1 MGCECCKESDPKRYH
16 ECKSIIEKIALM
28 KASQAQGWRFRAP
41 CGIQYTFGVK
51 FFAKTKKEK
60 RRLEILYYSIQ
71 FILVLLI
78 ILALLFL

>member
-16 ECKSIIEKIALM
+16 ECQSIIEKIKSM
-28 KASQAQGWRFRAP
+28 NSSQAQDWRFRAP
-41 CGIQYTFGVK
+41 CGISYTFGVK

-60 RRLEILYYSIQ
+60 RRLDILYYSIQ

-78 ILALLFL
+78 ILALLFM

>member
-16 ECKSIIEKIALM
+16 ECQSIIEKIASM
-28 KASQAQGWRFRAP
+28 KSSQNWRFHAP
-41 CGIQYTFGVK
+41 CGIPYTFGAK
-51 FFAKTKKEK
+51 FFIKSKKEK

-78 ILALLFL
+78 ILALLFM

>member
-28 KASQAQGWRFRAP
+28 KASQARGWRFRAP
-41 CGIQYTFGVK
+41 CGIPYTFGAK
-51 FFAKTKKEK
+51 FFAKSKKEK
-60 RRLEILYYSIQ
+60 RRLEIVYYSIQ

-78 ILALLFL
+78 ILALLFM

>member
-1 MGCECCKESDPKRYH
+1 MGCDYCKDSDPKAYQK
-16 ECKSIIEKIALM
+16 CQSIIEKIASM
-28 KASQAQGWRFRAP
+28 KSSQGWRFRAP